1 MFWCIIW
8 PLLAAI
14 IGAILGWLL
23 KSLFCNCD
31 DEKKE
36 IEDLK
41 SKINKLQA
49 ELDTCLKDKK
59 DISKNISVKNEIA
72 TGFKNVDTNSNTG
85 FAAST
90 LTAEATE
97 PTLIFDADLAKS
109 IFGKKIIGDD
119 LKVVEG
125 IGPKIAELFNENGIK
140 TWYQLSKAP
149 IERCQEILNIGG
161 KRFEI
166 HKPDTWPMQSG
177 LAFQGK
183 WKELLKLQDELDGGK
198 LK

>member
-31 DEKKE
+31 DEQKE

-41 SKINKLQA
+41 SKNKKLKA
-49 ELDTCLKDKK
+49 ELEACL
-59 DISKNISVKNEIA
+59 
-72 TGFKNVDTNSNTG
+72 SNKPSTELNLS
-85 FAAST
+85 AST
-90 LTAEATE
+90 SGMQDLASAGIAAKSLSTTLDTE
-97 PTLIFDADLAKS
+97 PNLVFDTGLAKA
-109 IFGKKIIGDD
+109 IMGKKVVGDD

-125 IGPKIAELFNENGIK
+125 IGPKIAELFNDNGVN
-140 TWYQLSKAP
+140 TWYQLSNTSVA
-149 IERCQEILNIGG
+149 RCQEILNIGG

-166 HKPDTWPMQSG
+166 HKPDTWPMQAG
-177 LAFQGK
+177 LAFDGK

-198 LK
+198 VK

>member
-31 DEKKE
+31 DEQKE

-41 SKINKLQA
+41 SKNKKLKA
-49 ELDTCLKDKK
+49 ELEACLS
-59 DISKNISVKNEIA
+59 SKSSTELNLSANTSGMQDLASAGIA
-72 TGFKNVDTNSNTG
+72 AKSL
-85 FAAST
+85 ST
-90 LTAEATE
+90 TLDTE
-97 PTLIFDADLAKS
+97 PNLVFDTGLAKA
-109 IFGKKIIGDD
+109 IMGKKVVGDD

-125 IGPKIAELFNENGIK
+125 IGPKIAELFNDNGVN
-140 TWYQLSKAP
+140 TWYQLSNTSVT
-149 IERCQEILNIGG
+149 RCQEILNIGG

-166 HKPDTWPMQSG
+166 HKPDTWPMQAD
-177 LAFQGK
+177 LAFNGK

-198 LK
+198 VK

>member
-41 SKINKLQA
+41 SKNKKLQA
-49 ELDTCLKDKK
+49 ELDACLRDKK
-59 DISKNISVKNEIA
+59 DLSVNVSGGS
-72 TGFKNVDTNSNTG
+72 GFKTTDADLTSN

-90 LTAEATE
+90 IAVEAAEPA
-97 PTLIFDADLAKS
+97 LVFDAGLAKS
-109 IFGKKIIGDD
+109 IFGKKIVADD

-125 IGPKIAELFNENGIK
+125 IGPKISELFQDNGIK

-149 IERCQEILNIGG
+149 VERCQEILNIGG

-166 HKPDTWPMQSG
+166 HKPDTWPMQAG
-177 LAFQGK
+177 LAFDGK
-183 WKELLKLQDELDGGK
+183 WEELLKLQDDLDGGK
-198 LK
+198 VK

>member
-14 IGAILGWLL
+14 IGGILGWLL

-31 DEKKE
+31 DEKNE
-36 IEDLK
+36 IGDLK
-41 SKINKLQA
+41 AKINKLQA
-49 ELDTCLKDKK
+49 ELDACLA
-59 DISKNISVKNEIA
+59 SKAEVSTTNLEASKSAPVSASAGIVKNLTE
-72 TGFKNVDTNSNTG
+72 V
-85 FAAST
+85 AA
-90 LTAEATE
+90 E
-97 PTLIFDADLAKS
+97 PELVFDADLAKS

-125 IGPKIAELFNENGIK
+125 IGPKISELFKENGIK
-140 TWYQLSKAP
+140 TWYQLSNAS
-149 IERCQEILNIGG
+149 IDRCQEILNIGG

-166 HKPDTWPMQSG
+166 HKPDTWPMQAG

-183 WKELLKLQDELDGGK
+183 WKELLKLQDDLDGGK
-198 LK
+198 VR